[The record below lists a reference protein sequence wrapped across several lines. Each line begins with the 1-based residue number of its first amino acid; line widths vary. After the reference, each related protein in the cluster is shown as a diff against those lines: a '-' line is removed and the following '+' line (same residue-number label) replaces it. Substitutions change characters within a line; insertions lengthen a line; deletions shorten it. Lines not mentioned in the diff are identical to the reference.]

1 MQQVE
6 YEVARAFEQ
15 DDQVDPKHR
24 LVANQLE
31 SRWNAK

>member
-6 YEVARAFEQ
+6 YEAARAFEQ
-15 DDQVDPKHR
+15 DDQVDPKHG

-31 SRWNAK
+31 SRWQAK